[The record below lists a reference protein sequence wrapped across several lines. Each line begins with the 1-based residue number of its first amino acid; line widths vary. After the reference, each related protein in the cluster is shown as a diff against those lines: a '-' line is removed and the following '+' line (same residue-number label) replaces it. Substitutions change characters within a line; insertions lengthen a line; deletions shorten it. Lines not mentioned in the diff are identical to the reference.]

1 MKIQLPTQAINS
13 GDRLHLSKKVED
25 GETTFVLRKPTRGEN
40 FGRGAVNLL
49 SHILC
54 VIPGVKYTK
63 NWANPREWRDFRN
76 ALIATHAGSDQQ
88 MSDKIDTA
96 LSTYSSHKR
105 LTLAKVANILADVER
120 AQGGQPLKLRAVDR
134 LNASQGAGLRAINSL
149 RVACK
154 GLNSEGRDL
163 LNRADSHTQ
172 GAHIKMVLRPG
183 KTMGSGTI
191 QTGQEAIKAYADK
204 KADTLFEHAG
214 GIGQRR
220 YALNENLAQVLNS
233 CRPEINRLKAAAQEK
248 SARAILSIPLGLYP
262 PSGLKGKLFHPEAHS
277 VALLVDFTD
286 RKMIF
291 LDSKG
296 HSLETARSH
305 YPDSGDMRAALAGFG
320 HQLFGADWE
329 EDTGIL
335 QLTQAKQQGAN
346 DCGAFTHNFTKRL
359 VDGESAGDIER
370 DFSASN
376 RWQLRNDMAKDI
388 LTHLPV
394 KELAQTA
401 AEPHSRTSS
410 RPVIA
415 SADEWLNDT
424 NLD

>member
-1 MKIQLPTQAINS
+1 MKIQLPSQAINS

-76 ALIATHAGSDQQ
+76 ALIATHAGSGAQ
-88 MSDKIDTA
+88 MTAEIDKT

-149 RVACK
+149 RVACR
-154 GLNSEGRDL
+154 GLNSEGQELLKQADL
-163 LNRADSHTQ
+163 HTQ
-172 GAHIKMVLRPG
+172 GQYIKDVLRPG
-183 KTMGSGTI
+183 KTMRTGTI
-191 QTGQEAIKAYADK
+191 QTGQEAIKAYVDK
-204 KADTLFEHAG
+204 KPGTHFEHAS

-220 YALNENLAQVLNS
+220 YTLNENLTQVLDS
-233 CRPEINRLKAAAQEK
+233 CRPEIDRLKVAAQE
-248 SARAILSIPLGLYP
+248 SGARAILSIPLGLYP

-296 HSLETARSH
+296 HSLETAQSH
-305 YPDSGDMRAALAGFG
+305 YPDSGDMRVALAAFG
-320 HQLFGADWE
+320 HQLFGEDWK

-359 VDGESAGDIER
+359 VDGESVGDIER

-376 RWQLRNDMAKDI
+376 RWQLRNDMATDI
-388 LTHLPV
+388 LTHLPF
-394 KELAQTA
+394 KTPAQLA
-401 AEPHSRTSS
+401 AETQPVSTSVS
-410 RPVIA
+410 V
-415 SADEWLNDT
+415 SDGDWELQN
-424 NLD
+424 